1 MAVYH
6 LSAKPIQR
14 SKGRSATAAA
24 AYRAGARLKD
34 ERTGEVHDYT
44 RKQGVEWSEIVFPTN
59 DPSLGLGFT
68 CALKGE
74 EAISREELWNMAEA
88 AEKRKDGTT
97 AREYEVAVP
106 AELTAEQRRDMVK
119 GFCQN
124 LATKYGVVVDVA
136 IHAPGREG
144 DNQNHH
150 AHILCTTRR
159 FENGQLTTKADI
171 ELSDTDRRKKGLCT
185 RREELVQI
193 REEWAMQ
200 CNAILQRN
208 GHGVRVDHR
217 SLAEQGIDRAP
228 TVHLGPSATA
238 MERRGIKTD
247 RGNVNRAIEQ
257 AEQAK
262 AEVAGLEAA
271 NAGVQEVL
279 RGYQSYKVKRAQML
293 ERANALAE
301 QERRAEAARLER
313 ERLEQERIEQERL
326 AEAARLEEQKRQE
339 RKQELEKYQRQS
351 RGMGWSR

>member
-1 MAVYH
+1 MVVYH

-14 SKGRSATAAA
+14 SKGRSATSAA
-24 AYRAGARLKD
+24 AYRAGTCLKD

-217 SLAEQGIDRAP
+217 SLAE
-228 TVHLGPSATA
+228 
-238 MERRGIKTD
+238 
-247 RGNVNRAIEQ
+247 
-257 AEQAK
+257 
-262 AEVAGLEAA
+262 VAGLEAA
-271 NAGVQEVL
+271 NAGVQEVW

-313 ERLEQERIEQERL
+313 ERLEQERIEQERQ